1 MDVRLRDVIIR
12 FDGDVFEVFDPTE
25 HGSVRFLPETL
36 EKISLED
43 EFLILIHKVAQARS
57 MYWVEPDQRGQAGEL
72 IDAVNAAMS

>member
-1 MDVRLRDVIIR
+1 MEVHLRDVIIR

-43 EFLILIHKVAQARS
+43 EFLIQIHKVAQARS
-57 MYWVEPDQRGQAGEL
+57 M
-72 IDAVNAAMS
+72 